1 MKNTL
6 VFQKN
11 IRRLLLENELNQ
23 AELARKTGL
32 SEATISR
39 YISGSRLPTSRALC
53 KLTKALNCTSDDLF
67 EEKIENSPLE
77 KIIEKMFSSLN
88 ESEINYL
95 ISKLKN
101 KN

>member
-11 IRRLLLENELNQ
+11 IKRLLIENDLNQ
-23 AELARKTGL
+23 AELAKKTGL

-39 YISGSRLPTSRALC
+39 YINGSRLPAARVTS
-53 KLTKALNCTSDDLF
+53 KLTKALNCSYNDLF
-67 EEKIENSPLE
+67 EEKKEISPLE
-77 KIIEKMFSSLN
+77 IIIEKMFSSLN